1 MMLRSEAGNTVPDN
15 VICVSVEG
23 AGDKS
28 GSGWENAMPETSLDA
43 AVNVSAASS
52 DQGVMVW
59 VMRGNYTRTGTL
71 TLTKGVKLY
80 GGFAGIGTETI
91 ASRDLK
97 ANVTTLTAADGAS
110 ISIVTGGNGATSADT
125 VLDGFTI
132 TGGKG
137 TIGTNDLSG
146 KLCGGGMYNTNSS
159 PTVANCTFS
168 GNTADYGGGMYSRN
182 YSYPVV
188 TNCTFSGNKAT
199 GSGDNGGGGMCNY
212 AASPTVTNC
221 TFYITVSEDKDGNYK
236 ISTRIML
243 FNLPGTVSGDKT
255 TGASWIL
262 PISSDKTSDD
272 YFIVQDGEKDEEYA
286 VAMALA
292 AKTSNYATIR
302 ITAETT
308 SGDTPVSYDTI
319 ISGDLG
325 FREKTASSDWSN
337 AEMSGDVY
345 TVTFAKVAGYSISL
359 NGGSEA
365 YTVSKDL
372 EWGASWDVK
381 ATYSKIYVSGVSLD
395 KTALVLAPGGSDKL
409 TAEQTRQNRR
419 QSRPKPA
426 SLTKTPRSQKR
437 EPSPPAAPSSTER

>member
-43 AVNVSAASS
+43 AVNVSATSS

-168 GNTADYGGGMYSRN
+168 GNTADYGGGM
-182 YSYPVV
+182 
-188 TNCTFSGNKAT
+188 
-199 GSGDNGGGGMCNY
+199 CNY

-221 TFYITVSEDKDGNYK
+221 TFDGNTAQNGKGGGMYNNESCIVAATNCTFSDNTTANVYGIYNSIGLASRRTGLTMTNCTSAATSASAK
-236 ISTRIML
+236 RRPRPTGRTPKCPATST
-243 FNLPGTVSGDKT
+243 P
-255 TGASWIL
+255 
-262 PISSDKTSDD
+262 
-272 YFIVQDGEKDEEYA
+272 
-286 VAMALA
+286 
-292 AKTSNYATIR
+292 
-302 ITAETT
+302 
-308 SGDTPVSYDTI
+308 
-319 ISGDLG
+319 
-325 FREKTASSDWSN
+325 
-337 AEMSGDVY
+337 
-345 TVTFAKVAGYSISL
+345 
-359 NGGSEA
+359 
-365 YTVSKDL
+365 
-372 EWGASWDVK
+372 
-381 ATYSKIYVSGVSLD
+381 
-395 KTALVLAPGGSDKL
+395 
-409 TAEQTRQNRR
+409 
-419 QSRPKPA
+419 
-426 SLTKTPRSQKR
+426 
-437 EPSPPAAPSSTER
+437 